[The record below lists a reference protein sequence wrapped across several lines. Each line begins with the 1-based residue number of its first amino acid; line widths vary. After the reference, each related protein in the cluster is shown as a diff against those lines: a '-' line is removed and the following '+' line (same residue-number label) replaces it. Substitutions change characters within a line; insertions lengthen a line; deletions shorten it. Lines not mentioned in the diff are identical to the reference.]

1 MVNIFLRWIAY
12 SLAIMFVA
20 WLIPGISIVNFLTA
34 MLVSVVM
41 ALINTFVKPILQFI
55 SLPLNFLTLGLFALV
70 INALLFMLAGF
81 IVPGFTVEGFL
92 SAFFGSIVLSLLVI
106 GISKFDKN

>member
-1 MVNIFLRWIAY
+1 MVNIFLRWIAF

-20 WLIPGISIVNFLTA
+20 WLIPGISIANFLTA

-55 SLPLNFLTLGLFALV
+55 SLPVNLITLGLFSFI
-70 INALLFMLAGF
+70 INALLFKFAGW
-81 IVPGFTVEGFL
+81 IVPGFEVEGFL
-92 SAFFGSIVLSLLVI
+92 SALLGSIVLSLLVL
-106 GISKFDKN
+106 GISKFDKD

>member
-20 WLIPGISIVNFLTA
+20 WLIPGISIANFLTA
-34 MLVSVVM
+34 MLVSVVI
-41 ALINTFVKPILQFI
+41 ALINTFVKPILEFI
-55 SLPLNFLTLGLFALV
+55 SLPVNLISLGLFSLV
-70 INALLFMLAGF
+70 INALLFKFAGWL
-81 IVPGFTVEGFL
+81 VPGFTVEGFL
-92 SAFFGSIVLSLLVI
+92 SAFFGSIVLSLLVL